1 MADQISIV
9 AGVFEQEAQARR
21 ALDALKQ
28 AGFDYDQVG
37 VAAPRQQ
44 GIDLKSD
51 LANLGVSRA
60 EADYYAH
67 ELKAGHTIVSVRPD
81 GREQEV
87 HNLLHQY
94 GGYDYEHQTQET
106 QTAAGFTRNDTAD
119 YTRNDAAYAAQ
130 TANVNDEVQ
139 DDYHQARSLK
149 LRAERLN
156 VTKQAVQTGEVGL
169 HKEIVT
175 EQKTIDVPVTHE
187 EVFLERRPV
196 TGNVAPDNT
205 PIGEGEIRVPLSEE
219 RVNVHKET
227 VETGEVSVGK
237 RTVQETQR
245 VSDTVKREEARVE
258 QQGDA
263 PIHGTKSDRFHPD
276 STDKDTL

>member
-9 AGVFEQEAQARR
+9 AAVFEQEAQARR
-21 ALDALKQ
+21 ALNALKQ

-51 LANLGVSRA
+51 LSNLGVSRA
-60 EADYYAH
+60 EAGYYAQ
-67 ELKAGHTIVSVRPD
+67 ELQSGHTIVSVRPD

-106 QTAAGFTRNDTAD
+106 QTAAG
-119 YTRNDAAYAAQ
+119 YTRNDAASTAQ
-130 TANVNDEVQ
+130 TDNVADVQ
-139 DDYHQARSLK
+139 DDYHQLRSLK

-156 VTKQAVQTGEVGL
+156 VSKQPVQTGEVGL

-175 EQKTIDVPVTHE
+175 EQKNIDVPVTHE

-196 TGNVAPDNT
+196 AGNTATDTT
-205 PIGEGEIRVPLSEE
+205 PIGEGETIRVPIREE
-219 RVNVHKET
+219 KVNVHKDT
-227 VETGEVSVGK
+227 VATGEVSLEK

-258 QQGDA
+258 QEGDA
-263 PIHGTKSDRFHPD
+263 PVHGTKSDRFHPD
-276 STDKDTL
+276 SVDKDTL

>member
-1 MADQISIV
+1 MATQISIV

-37 VAAPRQQ
+37 VAAPSQQ
-44 GIDLKSD
+44 GIDLKGD
-51 LANLGVSRA
+51 LLGLGVPRV

-67 ELKAGHTIVSVRPD
+67 ELNAGHTIVSVRPD

-106 QTAAGFTRNDTAD
+106 QTAAGFA
-119 YTRNDAAYAAQ
+119 RNDAASAVQ
-130 TANVNDEVQ
+130 TANVNDNVQ
-139 DDYHQARSLK
+139 DDFHQLRSLK

-156 VTKQAVQTGEVGL
+156 VTKQPVQTGEVGL
-169 HKEIVT
+169 HKEVVT

-196 TGNVAPDNT
+196 TGNAAPDTT
-205 PIGEGEIRVPLSEE
+205 PIGEGEIRVPLTEE
-219 RVNVHKET
+219 KVNVRKDT
-227 VETGEVSVGK
+227 VETGEVSIGK

-245 VSDTVKREEARVE
+245 VRDTVKREEARAE

-263 PIHGTKSDRFHPD
+263 PIHGTTSDRFHLD
-276 STDKDTL
+276 SVDKDTL

>member
-1 MADQISIV
+1 MATQTSIV
-9 AGVFEQEAQARR
+9 AGVFEHEAQARR

-37 VAAPRQQ
+37 VAAPRQK
-44 GIDLKSD
+44 GINLKGDLLD
-51 LANLGVSRA
+51 LGVSRA
-60 EADYYAH
+60 EADYYAQ
-67 ELKAGHTIVSVRPD
+67 ELNAGRTIVSVRPD
-81 GREQEV
+81 GKEQEV

-94 GGYDYEHQTQET
+94 GGYDYDHQTQET
-106 QTAAGFTRNDTAD
+106 QTAAGFTRND
-119 YTRNDAAYAAQ
+119 AASSVQ
-130 TANVNDEVQ
+130 TANVNDAVQ
-139 DDYHQARSLK
+139 DDFHQLRSLK

-156 VTKQAVQTGEVGL
+156 VTKERVQTGEVGL

-187 EVFLERRPV
+187 EVFLERRAV
-196 TGNVAPDNT
+196 TGNSAPDTT

-219 RVNVHKET
+219 RVNVHKDT

-276 STDKDTL
+276 SVDKDTL

>member
-1 MADQISIV
+1 MTTQIAIV

-37 VAAPRQQ
+37 VAAPRQK
-44 GIDLKSD
+44 GINLKGDLLD
-51 LANLGVSRA
+51 LGVSRE
-60 EADYYAH
+60 EANYYAQ
-67 ELKAGHTIVSVRPD
+67 ELKAGRTIISVRPD

-94 GGYDYEHQTQET
+94 GGYDYEHQTLET
-106 QTAAGFTRNDTAD
+106 QTAAG
-119 YTRNDAAYAAQ
+119 YTRNDAARSVQ
-130 TANVNDEVQ
+130 TGNVDEVQ
-139 DDYHQARSLK
+139 NDFHQLRSLK

-156 VTKQAVQTGEVGL
+156 VNKERVQTGEVGL

-175 EQKTIDVPVTHE
+175 EQKSIDVPVMHE

-196 TGNVAPDNT
+196 TGNTAPDTT

-219 RVNVHKET
+219 KVNVHKDT

-237 RTVQETQR
+237 RVVQETQR
-245 VSDTVKREEARVE
+245 VSDTVKREEAHIE

-263 PIHGTKSDRFHPD
+263 PIHGTKSDRFHPE
-276 STDKDTL
+276 SVDKDTL